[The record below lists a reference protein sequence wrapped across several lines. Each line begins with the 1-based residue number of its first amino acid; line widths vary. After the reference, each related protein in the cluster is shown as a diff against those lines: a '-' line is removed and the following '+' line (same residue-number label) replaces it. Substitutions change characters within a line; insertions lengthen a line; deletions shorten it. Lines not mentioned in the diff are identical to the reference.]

1 MRKNAFLLIFAQ
13 SFHTDSEETQLALAK
28 DSDLVQISP
37 SVAAYFNGVVAH
49 QNDLDAV
56 IGRHLKNWTINRISR
71 VSLAILRL
79 AAYELTVLSETDPP
93 IIINEAVELSKEFAT
108 KEDAAYVNGVLGAIA
123 AER

>member
-56 IGRHLKNWTINRISR
+56 IGRALQINRISR